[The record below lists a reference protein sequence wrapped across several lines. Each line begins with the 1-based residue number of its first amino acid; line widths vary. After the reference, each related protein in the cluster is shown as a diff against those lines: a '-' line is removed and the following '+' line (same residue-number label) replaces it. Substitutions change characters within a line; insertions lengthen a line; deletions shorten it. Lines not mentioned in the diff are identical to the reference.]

1 MCSGKSATGAV
12 ICPPHEQD
20 ELAQKLIVRKGA
32 IHDSSISLHS
42 YRPTTYFCNAV
53 ALWDFLPVRTV
64 LTARK
69 VMERIRGA
77 MEIAR
82 QSEKED
88 VCIYSFTRTYG
99 EMIPAKEYIQH
110 MERALKMIED
120 ETGELAGRDDSE
132 AITGV
137 HASNPPKLLTLNF

>member
-1 MCSGKSATGAV
+1 M
-12 ICPPHEQD
+12 I
-20 ELAQKLIVRKGA
+20 RKGA

-82 QSEKED
+82 RSEKED

-99 EMIPAKEYIQH
+99 EMIPAGEYIQH
-110 MERALKMIED
+110 MEKALKMIEN
-120 ETGELAGRDDSE
+120 EAGGDLNGRSDSE
-132 AITGV
+132 ILT
-137 HASNPPKLLTLNF
+137 ASEGNRLPKLLTLNF